1 VTDRRYYV
9 SMTATCDH
17 DALTTVLDA
26 MQAAIPSFLGIDG
39 LDGVSLSFTRSDADE
54 FTAETVALPVTPA
67 PIVPDAE
74 VTSAGPAYAG
84 AAPPPTVGPVVSTG
98 PGAPPPDA
106 DPQVVTADEML
117 APATVEQPTIP
128 PVDDGQH
135 AAPEEQP

>member
-67 PIVPDAE
+67 PIPPD
-74 VTSAGPAYAG
+74 
-84 AAPPPTVGPVVSTG
+84 PPTGPVVSPG

-106 DPQVVTADEML
+106 APQVVTAEEML

>member
-67 PIVPDAE
+67 PIVPD
-74 VTSAGPAYAG
+74 
-84 AAPPPTVGPVVSTG
+84 PPTGPVVSTG

-106 DPQVVTADEML
+106 APQVVTAEEML